1 MKKLL
6 VFLVMF
12 GLAASGA
19 AYWIS
24 SGRNGSDEGYSF
36 ESVKFGTMTD
46 VVNATG
52 IVKPKEIFLVFCKTP
67 GTVEEIIGKVG
78 QKVEKDQPL
87 FRVNSEMAKHNLERA
102 KAGLQ
107 KAKDYQDAAKT
118 GWDRMKEV
126 LDKGYGS
133 QKELIELQLKHAS
146 ATEAVKEAESAL
158 KQANLAM
165 DWTTVK
171 APISGIIIDKNLYLG
186 QPVGLSATTSGGGGG
201 SSSGLGQSGLGGGPS
216 AGASTSSLLGM
227 SELRVPFIIA
237 SDLGDLE
244 VYAQISQGDI
254 GRVKAGLKALF
265 TVDAFPEKPFVG
277 EITDINLM
285 PVSVPGAT
293 FYPAVI
299 KVRNDKADGDWIL
312 RPGMTVNVDI
322 TCDVHTNVWKL
333 PSAATSLPPFD
344 PRQITQAAQEK
355 LVSRQKLPSPD
366 DWVPVWKMGEDK
378 KPWPVFVRV
387 NGKRKDGKPGIK
399 ESNSNYIEVLEWDPT
414 QSEKEWVSKL
424 DPKDEKTYPPPL
436 IIAAP
441 QPKGSILE
449 GKIKI

>member
-12 GLAASGA
+12 GIAAAGA

-52 IVKPKEIFLVFCKTP
+52 IVKPKQIFLVFCKTP

-78 QKVEKDQPL
+78 QKVEKGQPL
-87 FRVNSEMAKHNLERA
+87 FKVNPEMAKLTLERA
-102 KAGLQ
+102 KAAKNMRTALRESAKAGLE
-107 KAKDYQDAAKT
+107 YQNKIMATGSVSITKERELEVQTKYDAAVA
-118 GWDRMKEV
+118 G
-126 LDKGYGS
+126 
-133 QKELIELQLKHAS
+133 
-146 ATEAVKEAESAL
+146 EAEADSAL
-158 KQANLAM
+158 KQAELAM

-186 QPVGLSATTSGGGGG
+186 QPVGPSPTMGGGGGG
-201 SSSGLGQSGLGGGPS
+201 SSSGLGQSGLGGPS
-216 AGASTSSLLGM
+216 AGASTSSLLGI

-254 GRVKAGLKALF
+254 GRVKAGLKAQF

-299 KVRNDKADGDWIL
+299 NVRNDKADGDWIL
-312 RPGMTVNVDI
+312 RPGMSVNVDI

-355 LVSRQKLPSPD
+355 LDTRKNLKPPHD
-366 DWVPVWKMGEDK
+366 EWVVVWEMRDK
-378 KPWPVFVRV
+378 KPWPIFVRV
-387 NGKRKDGKPGIK
+387 GGKRDDGKPGIK
-399 ESNSNYIEVLEWDPT
+399 ESNSNYIEVLEWDSTP
-414 QSEKEWVSKL
+414 SEKEWVSKL
-424 DPKDEKTYPPPL
+424 DRNNEKTYPQL

-441 QPKGSILE
+441 QPKPSIFE